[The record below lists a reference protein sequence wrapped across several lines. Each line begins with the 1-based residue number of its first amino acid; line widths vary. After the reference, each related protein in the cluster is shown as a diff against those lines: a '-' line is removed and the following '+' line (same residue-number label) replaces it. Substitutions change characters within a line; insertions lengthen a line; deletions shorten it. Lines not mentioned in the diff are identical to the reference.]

1 MKAKRTLS
9 AMRSTRPATVLRG
22 VAALAAMLALVLG
35 VPVLLLAMIGNPI
48 PHQWS
53 WDQPLTND
61 AILGVVACA
70 AWLLWAQLAVCVAV
84 ETIAEIRLAAGRS
97 ADWLSRVPGTFS
109 GQQAMART
117 LVQAVVA
124 LGITSSAVA
133 AAPTAWTP
141 HAHAAAFAEPAQNA
155 RAATPINRALSQQA
169 SGTSPAPTTGP
180 AVGLSAAPA
189 VNPKQIPTKTVEV
202 RKGDTL
208 WSIAETHLGAGERW
222 RQIAVLNHGRLM
234 ADGQRFL
241 DADRIRPG
249 WDLLIP
255 EPTDH
260 AGAHGTNT
268 DPQLAGVNGA
278 TVATVRAGDSLWDIA
293 EREYGAGDLW
303 PQIYQANRAQIHDP
317 DVIHTGQHLT
327 VPPQAHEQAHRH
339 PTKQAD
345 GQPPTRTTPRTN
357 PHRTRQVEVPA
368 QHRLQPTP
376 PSPTPSSSEPPPT
389 PPAPPP
395 SAKHSGDRP
404 VGSSSGEEES
414 DSDEGSAVFSTLART
429 LAGGGV
435 LLGGCLA
442 AAYAARRR
450 AQARVRRSGRTIPRT
465 RPELVEVEADVRS
478 AGLAGGKD
486 VAFLDRALRDLAMR
500 SSRLPDVVAARLT
513 EDAVELVL
521 AEPLTPAPTG
531 WHVEGGVEGRAERG
545 ATRWRLP
552 RSHPLGESSAPA
564 PYPTLVTVGLDPDGG
579 TWLIDLEAAG
589 LIQLDGPPALCDDV
603 LRFLAAELGT
613 NRWSDVVKVW
623 FAGIGTDLVRL
634 NPDRLNLLEEVD
646 LEPLVNK
653 TLRVVEIREANH
665 LDVLTGRQN
674 LHSGDAWNPQLILTG
689 TSTAT
694 SDTVAQEFLQAR
706 RGQRSATAWVASGEA
721 SPEAS
726 PGGLRMVID
735 QKGYAALPWVD
746 RVLLNRLSLEDAQAL
761 GAAFAG
767 TEDLHDEPMPA
778 GPLAQ
783 AGPVAGLADEAGALL
798 RELTRPRP
806 AEGSTRSL
814 LPELNAAYLAAAA
827 TTVEDLNTLTP
838 ETPSDIEDTVR
849 AADPHLESDL
859 AEWRSGTVARP
870 QLRLLGPIELRV
882 DRPVPTAAQRR
893 VAYLTEVA
901 AYLACHPGG
910 VTSTR
915 LGDVFGVQATTIH
928 KRIQELRDWLGEDPA
943 TGIQRLPE
951 AKLSQP
957 GTARGVGNYVLTDV
971 LCDIDLFRRLRVRGQ
986 ARGDGGIE
994 DLTAALGLV
1003 AGPPFDQQR
1012 PHGYGW
1018 LASDPT
1024 DHHLTAAIVDVAH
1037 IVATAAL
1044 AAGEAERAAWAATQA
1059 TSAAPYEDTP
1069 HLDYAAALEA
1079 MGHHAEANA
1088 HLDREVFNRSD
1099 DDLAPPDPT
1108 ARVTQVAARQQ
1119 QRIGQIS
1126 VPTSHSDRR

>member
-1 MKAKRTLS
+1 MRAMRATGAMR

-70 AWLLWAQLAVCVAV
+70 AWLLWAQLAICVAV

-97 ADWLSRVPGTFS
+97 ADWLSRIPGTFS

-155 RAATPINRALSQQA
+155 TAATPINRAPSQQA
-169 SGTSPAPTTGP
+169 SGTSPAPTSGPDTGP
-180 AVGLSAAPA
+180 AVGPAAGLSAAPA
-189 VNPKQIPTKTVEV
+189 VNPKQIPTATVEV

-260 AGAHGTNT
+260 AGAHVATHPQVTGGT
-268 DPQLAGVNGA
+268 
-278 TVATVRAGDSLWDIA
+278 ATVRRGDTLWGIA
-293 EREYGAGDLW
+293 EREYGSGELW
-303 PQIYQANRAQIHDP
+303 PRIYQANRGQIHDP

-327 VPPQAHEQAHRH
+327 VPEPAHEQA
-339 PTKQAD
+339 TKQAA
-345 GQPPTRTTPRTN
+345 GQSPPRTTPPAT
-357 PHRTRQVEVPA
+357 PHRTRQAGAPP
-368 QHRLQPTP
+368 QHRQ
-376 PSPTPSSSEPPPT
+376 PPT
-389 PPAPPP
+389 PPASTPP
-395 SAKHSGDRP
+395 AEQHQHEP
-404 VGSSSGEEES
+404 VVPSSGQESNTGEES
-414 DSDEGSAVFSTLART
+414 DDGEESAVFSTLART
-429 LAGGGV
+429 LAGGGM

-450 AQARVRRSGRTIPRT
+450 AQSRVRRSGRTIPRT

-500 SSRLPDVVAARLT
+500 SSRLPDVVAVRLT

-531 WHVEGGVEGRAERG
+531 WHVEGEIEAGVEGGAERG

-552 RSHPLGESSAPA
+552 RSHPLGESSGPA
-564 PYPTLVTVGLDPDGG
+564 PYPTLVTVGLDPDEG
-579 TWLIDLEAAG
+579 TWLIDLESAG
-589 LIQLDGPPALCDDV
+589 LIQLDGPPGLCDDV

-613 NRWSDVVKVW
+613 NHWSDVVSVW
-623 FAGIGTDLVRL
+623 VAGVGTDLVHL
-634 NPDRLNLLEEVD
+634 NPGRLNLLEDADV
-646 LEPLVNK
+646 EPLVNK
-653 TLRVVEIREANH
+653 TLRVAEIREANH
-665 LDVLTGRQN
+665 LDVLTGRRN
-674 LHSGDAWNPQLILTG
+674 LDSGDAWNPQLILTG
-689 TSTAT
+689 TSAPTPDNA
-694 SDTVAQEFLQAR
+694 AEEFLQAR

-721 SPEAS
+721 R
-726 PGGLRMVID
+726 PGGLRIVVD
-735 QKGYAALPWVD
+735 HEGYAALPWVD
-746 RVLLNRLSLEDAQAL
+746 CVLLNRLSLEDAKAL

-767 TEDLHDEPMPA
+767 TEELHDEPMPA

-798 RELTRPRP
+798 DELTSPRP

-838 ETPSDIEDTVR
+838 QTPSDLEDKVR
-849 AADPHLESDL
+849 AADPHLEEDL
-859 AEWRSGTVARP
+859 AEWRSSKVARP

-882 DRPVPTAAQRR
+882 DRPVPAAAQRR

-910 VTSTR
+910 VTSTH
-915 LGDVFGVQATTIH
+915 LGDVFGVQAITIH
-928 KRIQELRDWLGEDPA
+928 KRIQELRDWLGEDPT

-986 ARGDGGIE
+986 ARGANGIE

-1003 AGPPFDQQR
+1003 AGSPFDQQR

-1044 AAGEAERAAWAATQA
+1044 AAGETGRAAWAATQA

-1079 MGHHAEANA
+1079 MGHHVEAEA

-1108 ARVTQVAARQQ
+1108 ARVTQVAARQ
-1119 QRIGQIS
+1119 RSGQIS
-1126 VPTSHSDRR
+1126 VPTSSSDRR